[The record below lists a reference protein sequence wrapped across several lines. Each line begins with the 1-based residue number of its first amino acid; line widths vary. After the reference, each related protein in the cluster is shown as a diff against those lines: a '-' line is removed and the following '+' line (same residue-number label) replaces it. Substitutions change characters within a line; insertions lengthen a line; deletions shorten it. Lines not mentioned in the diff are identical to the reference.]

1 MRSVSIFAVFILV
14 VLLVAA
20 LFPEALVPDT
30 LPSILLGKLPQ
41 DLPENLVV
49 LLQENNQQLL
59 YAALGI
65 ALMLLP
71 AIFIIRPPQSAKA
84 PKARAEAV
92 RPQAQLPGTERCEAE
107 IVAFLG
113 VLQEKGRLVD
123 FLMEEIA
130 SYEDSQVGAA
140 SRVIHEGCRSALLEH
155 FDIVPVR
162 DEPEGSSVIVP
173 AGFAPDTHQLTGKI
187 TGEAPFTGV
196 LVHKG
201 WKTNHVKLP
210 RTLKDQGGRLPTIAP
225 AQVELK

>member
-1 MRSVSIFAVFILV
+1 
-14 VLLVAA
+14 
-20 LFPEALVPDT
+20 
-30 LPSILLGKLPQ
+30 
-41 DLPENLVV
+41 
-49 LLQENNQQLL
+49 
-59 YAALGI
+59 
-65 ALMLLP
+65 MLLP